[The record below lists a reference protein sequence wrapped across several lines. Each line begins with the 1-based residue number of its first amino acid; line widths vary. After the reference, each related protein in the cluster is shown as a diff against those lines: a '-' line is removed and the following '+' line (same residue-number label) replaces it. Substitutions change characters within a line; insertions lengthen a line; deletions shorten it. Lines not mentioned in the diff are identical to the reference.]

1 MNISNFF
8 EGNSVS
14 MEVIQLYEE
23 YRLEKNVKSALRAVY
38 RVAEHDYVG
47 EEDQNILFRM
57 ALYWCGLQNNYVDV
71 ASRDFLE
78 GLTETK
84 ICNVFGLSDGQVI
97 RDVLAQ
103 LLVAEPTKPPKKK
116 IDYRNPG
123 PKNWKP
129 GDVYA
134 YQLCGQQVQDSEI
147 AGKYALIYCLEN
159 EVMSS
164 RKNRV
169 KLYLLLCNKDP
180 IQQSIDQVL
189 ASSIF
194 LPRDLLRIYR
204 YKLEVPHHE
213 YPTSSLIYVGNV
225 AEICKPAGEILP
237 PSEYHYSLVVWQ
249 SFEEKVLRHYE
260 IHKRLEK
267 N

>member
-1 MNISNFF
+1 MNISDFF

-14 MEVIQLYEE
+14 MEVIQLYTE
-23 YRLEKNVKSALRAVY
+23 YCLEKSAKAALRAI
-38 RVAEHDYVG
+38 RREAEHDYAG
-47 EEDQNILFRM
+47 EEDQNILFNM
-57 ALYWCGLQNNYVDV
+57 ALYWCGLQNNCVDAV
-71 ASRDFLE
+71 SREFLE
-78 GLTETK
+78 GLTEAK
-84 ICNVFGLSDGQVI
+84 ICNIFGLSDGQMI

-103 LLVAEPTKPPKKK
+103 LLVAEPTKSPKKK
-116 IDYRNPG
+116 IDCRNPG
-123 PKNWKP
+123 PKNWKQ

-134 YQLCGQQVQDSEI
+134 YQLCGQEVKNSEI

-159 EVMSS
+159 EVLSS

-169 KLYLLLCNKDP
+169 KLYLLLCDEE
-180 IQQSIDQVL
+180 SIHQTVDMVL

-260 IHKRLEK
+260 IYKRLEK